1 MSEEYTVYDAKLD
14 PQFAKGFIDRDEL
27 AFRELS
33 NGTKLAYRYMHG
45 GFEGT
50 DVKFSF
56 CFPPKE
62 SYEGRF
68 YQFLSPFPGPDEE
81 IASLGLTDEDD
92 KIAFAITHG
101 AYYVETN
108 MGSGAVFTND
118 PDNTM
123 THRSSAAAA
132 EYSRKV
138 ACEVY
143 GYEHR
148 PYGYVYGGSGGGYRT
163 IACIENTNAWDG
175 AVPYIIGSPYAIPNC
190 HTTRVHAMRILRH
203 KMDQIADAVDAG
215 GSGDPFAGLN
225 GEETDALREVLLFGC
240 PIRSFFSFQKL
251 GDGAVPVLL
260 PGVKGMDPDYFR
272 DFWEKPG
279 YLGADPNGSAVR
291 DRIKLDT
298 EVELVY
304 VPQKKAQALSQEIT
318 GENVNGADTAFLKM
332 LSDGGAETEPWIQL
346 KEVPEGEDLYLEGT
360 QVVVRTGAAAGKE
373 FKLGHISGN
382 RVYLG
387 PSFGMDNML
396 EVLEQLQPGDQVTVD
411 NSDYIAFQ
419 TYHRHQV
426 PTPDYHGWDQYR
438 DADGN
443 PLYPQQ
449 KMLVGPIF
457 TSMGPGCHQ
466 NGLINGKVIIVA
478 SLMDESA
485 YAWQADWYRQKIAL
499 VHPNQN
505 EKDLVRLW
513 YVDHSLHDDRFHTID
528 ELRVTSYLGAL
539 RQALID
545 VAAWVEKG
553 KEPLPSSNYKVNI
566 GQMEVADTAV
576 ERGGLQPVVQILCN
590 GETCAHVKAD
600 TPVTFTA
607 NAEAPDG
614 AGTFTSARWSFEGE
628 EDFPVESALTLK
640 DGGQRAFT
648 ETVHTF
654 EKKGTY
660 FTVCRVAIERNGN
673 PDDIFTQVRNIAR
686 VRVIVE

>member
-1 MSEEYTVYDAKLD
+1 MTEVYDAKLD
-14 PQFAKGFIDRDEL
+14 PQFSKGYIDIDKP
-27 AFRELS
+27 AYRELVD
-33 NGTKLAYRYMHG
+33 GTRIEYRYMHG

-50 DVKFSF
+50 DVRFTF
-56 CFPPKE
+56 CFPKKE
-62 SYEGRF
+62 AYEGRF
-68 YQFLSPFPGPDEE
+68 FQFLSPFPGPEEE
-81 IASLGLTDEDD
+81 IASMALTGEDD

-101 AYYVETN
+101 AYFVETN
-108 MGSGAVFTND
+108 MGSCAVFSNS
-118 PDNTM
+118 PDHTM

-132 EYSRKV
+132 EYSRKM

-148 PYGYVYGGSGGGYRT
+148 PYGYVHGGSGGGYRT

-190 HTTRVHAMRILRH
+190 HTTRVHAMRVLRH
-203 KMDQIADAVDAG
+203 KMDQIVDAVDAG

-225 GEETDALREVLLFGC
+225 QEEAEALKEVLLFGC
-240 PIRSFFSFQKL
+240 PIRSFFSFYKL
-251 GDGAVPVLL
+251 GDGAIPVLL
-260 PGVKGMDPDYFR
+260 PGVKNMDPDYFR

-298 EVELVY
+298 EVEMVY
-304 VPQKKAQALSQEIT
+304 IPERKAEDFA

-346 KEVPEGEDLYLEGT
+346 DKVPEGDDLYLEGT
-360 QVVVRTGAAAGKE
+360 HVVVRTGEAAGKA
-373 FKLGHISGN
+373 FKLDRIVNN

-387 PSFGMDNML
+387 ATFGMANML
-396 EVLEQLQPGDQVTVD
+396 EWLEKLKKGDQVTVD

-426 PTPDYHGWDQYR
+426 PTPDYHGWDQFR
-438 DADGN
+438 AKDGT
-443 PLYPQQ
+443 PLYPQR

-466 NGLINGKVIIVA
+466 NGLIQGKVIIVA

-485 YAWQADWYRQKIAL
+485 YAWQADWYRRKIAS
-499 VHPNQN
+499 VHEEQN
-505 EKDLVRLW
+505 EKDLCRMW
-513 YVDHSLHDDRFHTID
+513 YVDHALHDDRFHTID
-528 ELRVTSYLGAL
+528 ELHVTSYLGVL
-539 RQALID
+539 HQALLD
-545 VAAWVEKG
+545 LAAWVEKG
-553 KEPLPSSNYKVNI
+553 IEPLPSSNYRINI

-576 ERGGLQPVVQILCN
+576 ERGGLQPVVRVWVN
-590 GETCAHVKAD
+590 GASCAHVKAD
-600 TPVTFTA
+600 TQVEFTA
-607 NAEAPDG
+607 EAEVPDG
-614 AGTFTSARWSFEGE
+614 AGSITEVRWSFEGE
-628 EDFPVESALTLK
+628 QDFPEEGELELY
-640 DGGQRAFT
+640 DGGQRARI
-648 ETVHTF
+648 HARHIF

-660 FTVCRVAIERNGN
+660 FAVCRVAAERNGN
-673 PDDIFTQVRNIAR
+673 KKDVFTQVKNLER